1 LPSTSS
7 FKFPVAAV
15 KASDALKSRADM
27 AANKRIDL
35 MAGLLLV
42 VMVSDEQWYRAPLFV
57 LRTEGETG
65 CDIRK

>member
-1 LPSTSS
+1 
-7 FKFPVAAV
+7 V